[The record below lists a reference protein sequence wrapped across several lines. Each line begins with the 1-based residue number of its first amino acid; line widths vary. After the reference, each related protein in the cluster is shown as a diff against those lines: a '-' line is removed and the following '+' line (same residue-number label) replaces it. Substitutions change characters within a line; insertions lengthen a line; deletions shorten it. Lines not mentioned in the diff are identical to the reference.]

1 MDLNQVDLSQL
12 GGAPAPGAMPDV
24 DPVVAAAADPAAAQ
38 MGLQD
43 AFMNKFGPYLNGNQ
57 RLGASLF
64 EQLEANG
71 INTAEM
77 TLHAMNQFLESVRME
92 GMQVTADIEAGQ
104 KALAAYMQK
113 IDKIGDAVDAAT
125 SGVADPTAEQQPE
138 PIPMPADPMA
148 GDPGAMP
155 PPPPDMGAAPPPP
168 PEQPPMQV
176 SDVNLKENKHVVS
189 DERMK
194 ALRSKV
200 ANARKAKSTAWKPSA
215 EMLAG
220 VKGAM

>member
-1 MDLNQVDLSQL
+1 
-12 GGAPAPGAMPDV
+12 
-24 DPVVAAAADPAAAQ
+24 
-38 MGLQD
+38 
-43 AFMNKFGPYLNGNQ
+43 
-57 RLGASLF
+57 
-64 EQLEANG
+64 
-71 INTAEM
+71 
-77 TLHAMNQFLESVRME
+77 
-92 GMQVTADIEAGQ
+92 
-104 KALAAYMQK
+104 
-113 IDKIGDAVDAAT
+113 
-125 SGVADPTAEQQPE
+125 
-138 PIPMPADPMA
+138 MPADPMA

-155 PPPPDMGAAPPPP
+155 PPPPDMGAAPPPDMGAAPPPDMGAAPPPP